1 LSVEIND
8 NYLLYQKLENIEI
21 KLDKGDEFLM
31 GMRTEMNNNFKELKN
46 LLEILIFKISEYH
59 PELNTSNK
67 KNNLTVL

>member
-46 LLEILIFKISEYH
+46 LLEILIFKKSEYH